1 LADLNVI
8 QKQVRLPLRVAVGV
22 VMQGIRIRLGRSLV
36 TISGV
41 VLGVAFLMSILA
53 GQLIQAGVAEEE
65 ELRSQVGR
73 MSSFLGAETGPMA
86 GRVVGVIQA
95 GELIE
100 VEQRLVRRISRDGGV
115 LRYHAVFGE
124 PPPAVRQVLGEA
136 EFVPLEEMGTE
147 ASAVVILGDR
157 STELDLDWS
166 DTLQDARQPV
176 VAALDPAV
184 GQAVRESVDPT
195 LRERLRFARLD
206 RDLRPEEIAARAAE
220 EKRETFRAGWILTI
234 ALLVTVIGIANAMIM
249 SVTERFREIGTMKC
263 LGALSSFVRRLF
275 LIESS
280 LMGFVGGLAGTIFGT
295 LFSAF
300 VYSLTYGFELT
311 LGSVNY
317 PLLLLAMAGSLV
329 AGVSLSILAAIY
341 PANFAARMVP
351 ASALRTNI

>member
-1 LADLNVI
+1 MADLNVI

-53 GQLIQAGVAEEE
+53 GQLIQAGVAEEQ
-65 ELRSQVGR
+65 ELRTQVGR
-73 MSSFLGAETGPMA
+73 MTSFLGAETGPVA
-86 GRVVGVIQA
+86 GRTVGVIQA
-95 GELIE
+95 GELGE
-100 VEQRLVRRISRDGGV
+100 VEQRLVRRISRDGGLV
-115 LRYHAVFGE
+115 RYHAAMGE
-124 PPPAVRQVLGEA
+124 PSPMVRQVLDDD
-136 EFVPLEEMGTE
+136 EFVPLEDVTRE
-147 ASAVVILGDR
+147 ASGVVVLGDR
-157 STELDLDWS
+157 SKELEADWS
-166 DTLQDARQPV
+166 SMMEKARQPV
-176 VAALDPAV
+176 VAALDPAT
-184 GQAVRESVDPT
+184 GEAVRQQVGSA
-195 LRERLRFARLD
+195 LRERLRFARLE
-206 RDLRPEEIAARAAE
+206 RDLRAEEIVAQQEE
-220 EKRETFRAGWILTI
+220 EKREAFRAGWILTI

-280 LMGFVGGLAGTIFGT
+280 LMGFVGGLAGALFGT

-300 VYSLTYGFELT
+300 VYSLTYGFGLT
-311 LGSVNY
+311 LGSINY